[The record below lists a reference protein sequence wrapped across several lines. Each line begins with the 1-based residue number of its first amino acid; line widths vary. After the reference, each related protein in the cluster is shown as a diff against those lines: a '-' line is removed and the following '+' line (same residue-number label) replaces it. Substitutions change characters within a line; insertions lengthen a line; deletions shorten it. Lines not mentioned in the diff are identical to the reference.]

1 VDELSVDTPVAGITP
16 SLPPPKVLLTL
27 KDPGGAVKGKP
38 QGKVKARKVA
48 PDVQIIDL
56 DAELARPPVRGAAAK
71 ASRKLKEVSL
81 EPVAGPSGSKRR
93 ERSPLFGEGAFSD
106 SDEVRP
112 AKRPRT
118 THKARR
124 TTASSLRRIEGLLAE
139 SRSALYA
146 AQGKYAALEEE
157 FEVLKKDLE

>member
-1 VDELSVDTPVAGITP
+1 VAAVTP
-16 SLPPPKVLLTL
+16 SLPPPKVMLTL
-27 KDPGGAVKGKP
+27 REPGGAVKGKP

-48 PDVQIIDL
+48 PDVQVIDL
-56 DAELARPPVRGAAAK
+56 DAEPPRPPVRGAAVK
-71 ASRKLKEVSL
+71 ASRKLREVSL
-81 EPVAGPSGSKRR
+81 EPVAGPSGSKCR

-118 THKARR
+118 THKNRK
-124 TTASSLRRIEGLLAE
+124 TAVSSLRRIEGLLAE

-146 AQGKYAALEEE
+146 AQGKHAALEEE
-157 FEVLKKDLE
+157 FEALKRDLE